1 MRILTKL
8 FKKKVREAVQIG
20 QEREYR
26 VKRCDVP
33 AGKPVFSPVWRG
45 REAEGSVA
53 AREKGWEKLLRIVKL
68 AQSRESGDKPFYS
81 DILSE
86 KVRGEICM
94 PRVNTD
100 RCGSAESGKNVRAE
114 RREMPRTDRR
124 RDAGVGTSM
133 HAEEEMN
140 VFSDDF
146 FCGLASLRGLNVEER
161 GFKGRG

>member
-20 QEREYR
+20 QKKEYR

-45 REAEGSVA
+45 REAERSVA

-100 RCGSAESGKNVRAE
+100 RCGSADIGKNVR
-114 RREMPRTDRR
+114 
-124 RDAGVGTSM
+124 S
-133 HAEEEMN
+133 EEEKN

>member
-20 QEREYR
+20 QKKEYR

-33 AGKPVFSPVWRG
+33 AGKPVFSPVWR

-86 KVRGEICM
+86 KVRGEM
-94 PRVNTD
+94 PRINTD
-100 RCGSAESGKNVRAE
+100 RCGRTDIGKNVRAE

-133 HAEEEMN
+133 HAEEGIN